1 MALLSCMTIGLIVIN
16 VVAIVIYNQWELGS
30 GESVAV
36 VICIGF
42 AVDYVVHLASHYVHS
57 KHKGRHERIQ
67 ESLREMG
74 ISIISGSFTTIIA
87 AVVLYLCVIYLFSK
101 FA

>member
-42 AVDYVVHLASHYVHS
+42 AVD
-57 KHKGRHERIQ
+57 
-67 ESLREMG
+67 
-74 ISIISGSFTTIIA
+74 
-87 AVVLYLCVIYLFSK
+87 
-101 FA
+101 